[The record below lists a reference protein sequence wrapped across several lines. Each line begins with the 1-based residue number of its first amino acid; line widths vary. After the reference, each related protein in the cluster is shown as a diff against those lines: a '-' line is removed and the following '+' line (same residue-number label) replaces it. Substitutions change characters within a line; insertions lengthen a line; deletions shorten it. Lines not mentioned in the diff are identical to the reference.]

1 MSFNNVIG
9 GKLKLKGGDRA
20 LPSIGGIKKK
30 KKKTGKAVN
39 LDSLQLQAL
48 RDAEA
53 ALKEEEARGGA
64 AGLHESGAVAV
75 GGAGGEE
82 EGEQQAQEEAEDL
95 RTPAERRYHE
105 QLEKLEA
112 ERAARGASKSHRQR
126 VEDFNKYLANLSEH
140 HDIPKGFSLAGL
152 MIRWVLLTCL
162 LLHVIAWSLS
172 PSLLLG

>member
-1 MSFNNVIG
+1 MSFSNVIG

-30 KKKTGKAVN
+30 KKKAGKPVN

-64 AGLHESGAVAV
+64 AGLHESGAAGAAGGVA
-75 GGAGGEE
+75 GEAGGEDDA
-82 EGEQQAQEEAEDL
+82 EQQAQEEAGEDH

-140 HDIPKGFSLAGL
+140 HDIPKVGPG
-152 MIRWVLLTCL
+152 
-162 LLHVIAWSLS
+162 
-172 PSLLLG
+172 

>member
-20 LPSIGGIKKK
+20 LPSIGGVKKK
-30 KKKTGKAVN
+30 KKKAAKAVN

-64 AGLHESGAVAV
+64 AGLHESGALAV

-140 HDIPKGFSLAGL
+140 HDIPKDGL
-152 MIRWVLLTCL
+152 EV
-162 LLHVIAWSLS
+162 S
-172 PSLLLG
+172 